1 MNLIPHRKTM
11 PRGHKIP
18 QAELEARIRWITD
31 LLVEGVPRSAII
43 SRCTERY
50 GCGASTVER
59 YIKGA
64 TRRLSEC
71 YKPQAESAAE
81 LARRR
86 FEKIFSAAMQKGDLR
101 TAMTAQ
107 SNLCKLEGSWKA
119 AESGAPSIIDALT
132 SLMKSVR
139 EQEVAS

>member
-1 MNLIPHRKTM
+1 MTLLPHRKSK
-11 PRGHKIP
+11 PRGGKTP
-18 QAELEARIRWITD
+18 QAELEARTRWITD
-31 LLVEGVPRSAII
+31 LLVEGVPRSEII

-50 GCGASTVER
+50 GCGVSTVER

-71 YKPQAESAAE
+71 YKPHAESAAE

-107 SNLCKLEGSWKA
+107 SNLCKLEGSWKV
-119 AESGAPSIIDALT
+119 AESGTPSIIDALT

-139 EQEVAS
+139 EQEVAP